1 MTCNVSDVASCI
13 GSVLAVGLI
22 AACASAPVLTRP
34 AVPAAI
40 EAPEKATVAQR
51 WYAKGTQ
58 NYTCTAKPDGSGAE
72 WKLTGPDAKLYAS
85 PDEGAAQV
93 GVHGAGPSWDAK
105 DGTRFVGNGAAAKKV
120 ASPDAS
126 AIPWLLVPK
135 KEGDVSGTLGG
146 VEFVQRIDTV
156 GGQAPATGCD
166 ASSVGATVKVSYSA
180 TYVFYR
186 GGV

>member
-1 MTCNVSDVASCI
+1 M
-13 GSVLAVGLI
+13 
-22 AACASAPVLTRP
+22 
-34 AVPAAI
+34 
-40 EAPEKATVAQR
+40 AQR

-72 WKLTGPDAKLYAS
+72 WKLSGPDAKLYAS

-156 GGQAPATGCD
+156 GGQPPGDGLRREHRRRDGESLLLGDVRLLPRRRLTARGRGPPETTAPALL
-166 ASSVGATVKVSYSA
+166 
-180 TYVFYR
+180 
-186 GGV
+186 